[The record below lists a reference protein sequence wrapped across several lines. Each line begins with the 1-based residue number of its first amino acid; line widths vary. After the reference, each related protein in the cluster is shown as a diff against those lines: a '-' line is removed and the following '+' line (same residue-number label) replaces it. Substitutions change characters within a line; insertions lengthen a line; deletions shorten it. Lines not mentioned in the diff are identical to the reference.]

1 MKVTDPLI
9 VVDQLFDKSIDEV
22 WKAITELD
30 QMKEWFFDNIP
41 DFKPEVGFRTQ
52 FNVKA
57 PSRDFMHLWE
67 VSNVIP
73 NKMIVT
79 NWRFE
84 GIEGNSLVIFEL
96 TGIGTKTKLTVTNKV
111 TTDFD
116 DSIPEFKRESC
127 IGGWNFFINER
138 LVQFLST

>member
-41 DFKPEVGFRTQ
+41 YFKPEVGFRTQ

-67 VSNVIP
+67 VAKVIP

-79 NWRFE
+79 KWRFE
-84 GIEGNSLVIFEL
+84 GIEGKSLVIFEL

-111 TTDFD
+111 TQDFD

-127 IGGWNFFINER
+127 IGGWNYFINER

>member
-1 MKVTDPLI
+1 LKVKDSPII
-9 VVDQLFDKSIDEV
+9 VEQLFHNSVDEV

-52 FNVKA
+52 FNVNA
-57 PSRDFMHLWE
+57 PSRYFMHLWE
-67 VSNVIP
+67 VTKVMP

-84 GIEGNSLVIFEL
+84 ELEGNSLVIFEL
-96 TGIGTKTKLTVTNKV
+96 TSIGNKTKLTVTNKL
-111 TTDFD
+111 TQDFD

-127 IGGWNFFINER
+127 IGGWNYFIKER
-138 LVQFLST
+138 LVQFLSS

>member
-1 MKVTDPLI
+1 MKVKDSPII
-9 VVDQLFDKSIDEV
+9 VEQLFHNSVDEV

-52 FNVKA
+52 FNVNA
-57 PSRDFMHLWE
+57 PSRYFMHLWE
-67 VSNVIP
+67 VTKVMP

-84 GIEGNSLVIFEL
+84 ELEGNSLVIFEL
-96 TGIGTKTKLTVTNKV
+96 TSIGNKTKLTVTNKL
-111 TTDFD
+111 TQDFD

-127 IGGWNFFINER
+127 IGGWNYFIKER
-138 LVQFLST
+138 LVQFLSS

>member
-1 MKVTDPLI
+1 MKVKDSPII
-9 VVDQLFDKSIDEV
+9 VEQLFHNSADEV

-52 FNVKA
+52 FNVNE

-67 VSNVIP
+67 VTKVMP

-84 GIEGNSLVIFEL
+84 ELEGNSLVIFEL
-96 TGIGTKTKLTVTNKV
+96 TSIGNKTKLTVTNKV
-111 TTDFD
+111 TQDFD

-127 IGGWNFFINER
+127 IGGWNYFIKER
-138 LVQFLST
+138 LVQFLSS